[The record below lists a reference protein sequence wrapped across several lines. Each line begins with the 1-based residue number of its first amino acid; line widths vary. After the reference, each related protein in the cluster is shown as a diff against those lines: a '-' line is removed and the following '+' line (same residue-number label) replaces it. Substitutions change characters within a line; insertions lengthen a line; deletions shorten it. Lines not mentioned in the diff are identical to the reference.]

1 MFLPA
6 HDRCNRN
13 IKSEHNPFVVVPG
26 GTINADLQ
34 KMVKDD
40 TTYENIIEEAI
51 DYEGKL
57 QGLSGDQLK
66 RHKSRWIGIQE
77 GEFDKIAGFLNTV
90 DNMTK
95 TASLQIIRN
104 MWISISNNGNDRE
117 IRAFKDFIT
126 YLLPPMGTTG
136 DNLSIIENILKHFS
150 DPISE
155 NLSLLHKKILARF
168 TFCIH
173 KPVIAESPP
182 RIGTTDVNPNRSGDT
197 QHSAYS
203 EGSSPWFS
211 SVAVSPASVA
221 ASPASVEAHSQLS
234 FVEESP
240 ANARQQKG
248 GKGGGKRTK
257 RRRGRGKSKKKVTRK
272 KRVKR
277 RKTVKK
283 IKRKRR
289 RTRKR

>member
-1 MFLPA
+1 
-6 HDRCNRN
+6 
-13 IKSEHNPFVVVPG
+13 
-26 GTINADLQ
+26 
-34 KMVKDD
+34 
-40 TTYENIIEEAI
+40 
-51 DYEGKL
+51 
-57 QGLSGDQLK
+57 
-66 RHKSRWIGIQE
+66 
-77 GEFDKIAGFLNTV
+77 
-90 DNMTK
+90 MTK

-104 MWISISNNGNDRE
+104 MWNSIRNNSDDDVERE
-117 IRAFKDFIT
+117 THAFKDFIT
-126 YLLPPMGTTG
+126 YLLPSIATTLN
-136 DNLSIIENILKHFS
+136 DNVDDILTTYQNI
-150 DPISE
+150 ISE